1 MGLHKP
7 RFTKDWAKKG
17 KKMGIFSLPFFDMTE
32 NKEQKTSGRFQIPS
46 WFGVKAA
53 VCPSKLCVLNLDVF
67 CSSRVGDISYREQ
80 GAQQGTLQL
89 LSITITGPSEW
100 LVGWVSVSVSE
111 EGWYWLCFLEY
122 KAILSC
128 FCMCVWRDVCLE
140 FDCGGVEPLLYRMEP
155 SCPFLVRIH
164 IPSSF
169 SLLLTHGFSW
179 RRRS

>member
-1 MGLHKP
+1 MSRFQDGDPWSELNCRWDFCCSAKCLRFHKWKGRTNAWLMGLHKP

-80 GAQQGTLQL
+80 GARQGTLQL

-128 FCMCVWRDVCLE
+128 FCMCV
-140 FDCGGVEPLLYRMEP
+140 
-155 SCPFLVRIH
+155 
-164 IPSSF
+164 
-169 SLLLTHGFSW
+169 
-179 RRRS
+179 